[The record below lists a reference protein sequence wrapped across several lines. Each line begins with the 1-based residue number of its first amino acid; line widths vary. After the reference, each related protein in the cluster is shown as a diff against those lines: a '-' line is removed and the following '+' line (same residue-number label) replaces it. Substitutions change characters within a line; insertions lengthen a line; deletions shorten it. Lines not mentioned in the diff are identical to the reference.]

1 MSKIKVKN
9 PIVELDGDEMT
20 RIIWA
25 FIKERLIQ
33 PYVEV
38 DLKYY
43 DLGIEERDRTED
55 RITVEAA
62 EAIKKYGVGVKCATI
77 TPDEERVEEF
87 GLKEMWRSPNGTIRN
102 ILGGTVFR
110 EPILCTN
117 VPRLVPGWT
126 KPIVIGRHAF
136 GDQYR
141 ATDFRVEE
149 PGKLTMRFEPASIR
163 AHMC

>member
-62 EAIKKYGVGVKCATI
+62 QEI
-77 TPDEERVEEF
+77 
-87 GLKEMWRSPNGTIRN
+87 RSGRQVRN
-102 ILGGTVFR
+102 DHA
-110 EPILCTN
+110 
-117 VPRLVPGWT
+117 
-126 KPIVIGRHAF
+126 GR
-136 GDQYR
+136 R
-141 ATDFRVEE
+141 A
-149 PGKLTMRFEPASIR
+149 G
-163 AHMC
+163 